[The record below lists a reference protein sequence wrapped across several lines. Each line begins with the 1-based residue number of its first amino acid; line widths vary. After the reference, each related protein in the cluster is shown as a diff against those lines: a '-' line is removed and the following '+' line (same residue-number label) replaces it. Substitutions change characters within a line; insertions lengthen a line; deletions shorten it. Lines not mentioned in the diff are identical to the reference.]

1 MLKNLLFTSLT
12 SLYYAIIPVYFS
24 AKLFPKR
31 TNSKALISITIAVSI
46 ILLWF
51 LHMLKLYGYESETTT
66 LIQLIIFFNIFVL
79 FKGSAKQKILSYFI
93 FLFLSILAE
102 ILSINIYIQIYN
114 LFIYRNKY
122 NALNIYSLCNFHEKL
137 ILELLI
143 FALNYLFYK
152 NVVSLLKEC
161 INYLKFTLLLLITFP
176 VFLPLIATEVIH
188 YAAFTN
194 HFIPVFLYIICCFI
208 SILLFIHALN
218 VFKKEQANLNRNLHK
233 IELLKKQ
240 LEMSEEMKQEYTK
253 IRKWNHDIE
262 NHLLSLAYLT
272 DMKKTEEAE
281 KYCISVLQNTSNQNK
296 LTPANQE
303 DSVL

>member
-12 SLYYAIIPVYFS
+12 FYYAIIPVYFFCKAFS
-24 AKLFPKR
+24 KTHKF
-31 TNSKALISITIAVSI
+31 KALISITIAVSI

-137 ILELLI
+137 IIELLI
-143 FALNYLFYK
+143 
-152 NVVSLLKEC
+152 LL
-161 INYLKFTLLLLITFP
+161 
-176 VFLPLIATEVIH
+176 
-188 YAAFTN
+188 
-194 HFIPVFLYIICCFI
+194 
-208 SILLFIHALN
+208 
-218 VFKKEQANLNRNLHK
+218 
-233 IELLKKQ
+233 
-240 LEMSEEMKQEYTK
+240 
-253 IRKWNHDIE
+253 
-262 NHLLSLAYLT
+262 
-272 DMKKTEEAE
+272 
-281 KYCISVLQNTSNQNK
+281 
-296 LTPANQE
+296 
-303 DSVL
+303 

>member
-122 NALNIYSLCNFHEKL
+122 NAIK
-137 ILELLI
+137 
-143 FALNYLFYK
+143 YLFTMQLSRK
-152 NVVSLLKEC
+152 
-161 INYLKFTLLLLITFP
+161 
-176 VFLPLIATEVIH
+176 
-188 YAAFTN
+188 TN
-194 HFIPVFLYIICCFI
+194 HRAVDFCFK
-208 SILLFIHALN
+208 L
-218 VFKKEQANLNRNLHK
+218 
-233 IELLKKQ
+233 
-240 LEMSEEMKQEYTK
+240 
-253 IRKWNHDIE
+253 
-262 NHLLSLAYLT
+262 
-272 DMKKTEEAE
+272 
-281 KYCISVLQNTSNQNK
+281 SVL
-296 LTPANQE
+296 
-303 DSVL
+303 